1 MGSKGSQI
9 STSQSTA
16 TTSADPQ
23 AAALY
28 RSILSQA
35 QQAAQTPYQ
44 AYQGQQ
50 VAGFTPDQLQAMQTV
65 AGAQGS
71 YQPALA
77 TAMQY
82 GTQAGQAI
90 TPSQI
95 QAAMSPYTQNVVQS
109 TMDVMNQQN
118 QQAMSQLRGTEAQ
131 QGAFGGTR
139 AAVAESNLAA
149 QQERSKDQ
157 IVAGLMQ
164 QGYSNA
170 VAQAQADRAAA
181 GTGAGLMSGLAGQS
195 ANLPLSQAQAE
206 LGTGALQQQLAQQQ
220 LNVPYQQFLQAQAYP
235 YQQLSWLAGL
245 GTGVGS
251 QLGGTSTSGGTT
263 TTTPA
268 QPSLLSQIAGGA
280 LAIGSIPLT
289 GGASAPTVAGKFMS
303 MFTADGGRV
312 PHKADGGAV
321 GGGLDVVGTMAKALQ
336 LADAA
341 PMADGGAPPIP
352 AFVQQPQ
359 MQEPG
364 SDIIQGALKMAS
376 AMRQGAKAL
385 GGGVSHMADGGV
397 PGATL
402 GTADIQG
409 RKVFTIFPQTAV
421 HAGKG
426 APSAP
431 GFVAGSAPKQQDM
444 SETIKGLGSM
454 FKGAGQTIGQPA
466 GQPLSL
472 APPNPTPA
480 APAVGPYTGTEGG
493 TGGGLGGRYA
503 YGGAIHKEGGGL
515 AGDADGPIF
524 EMPADQVPTE
534 KQMADWRGG
543 VDFGKAADQDVAM
556 AGQGV
561 PMPRPRPIG
570 AYEPLQEQP
579 DFGLATAYAPTGPSI
594 ATAPAVQAAQQVA
607 QPAGVGPR
615 PETMAKAERATSI
628 FEKLTG
634 MELTPEARQG
644 LMAMGLRMMTTP
656 GSFGTAI
663 GAGGMQG
670 MATYAEA
677 QKQLQE
683 RAAQKAKLEQE
694 ERMATAR
701 LKQAETLHMTMTP
714 YQKEMLN
721 RENLKFVGTNDEGFP
736 VYTDTRTGK
745 EVIGSTKLQQ
755 KAPPGY
761 VRNPDGTM
769 SAIKGGPADPEIIRG
784 VAQAKAGS
792 SMNDQTADFLA
803 ERVINGDKA
812 ALTGIGRGA
821 QGAENIIKI
830 QSIIAQKAAD
840 RGLSPTDIL
849 AKTAEQFG
857 LNAQQRTFGTQVAKM
872 AVNATEAE
880 GAIKQALD
888 VSNLVPRTSFVPINK
903 LIQLA
908 DANISDPNLLK
919 FKAANLAVI
928 NTYARAIS
936 PTGTPT
942 VHDKEEAEKIVSSAT
957 SPEAYRAI
965 MDQMLTEIAIAH
977 SAPMKAKQELERI
990 RKSPAAPEE
999 GHREVPS
1006 GGKSAEKTNTAPP
1019 AVAAPAASAVTT
1031 VKNPPPPGAVGT
1043 KKDMQGN
1050 LWYFDAKGNY
1060 IGRVQ

>member
-1 MGSKGSQI
+1 
-9 STSQSTA
+9 
-16 TTSADPQ
+16 
-23 AAALY
+23 LY

-95 QAAMSPYTQNVVQS
+95 QAAMNPYTQNVVQS
-109 TMDVMNQQN
+109 TMDVMNQQ
-118 QQAMSQLRGTEAQ
+118 QAQAMSQLRGTEAQ

-181 GTGAGLMSGLAGQS
+181 GTGAGLMSGLAGQA

-268 QPSLLSQIAGGA
+268 QPSLLSQITGGA
-280 LAIGSIPLT
+280 LALGSLGWKPL
-289 GGASAPTVAGKFMS
+289 S
-303 MFTADGGRV
+303 ADGGRV

-321 GGGLDVVGTMAKALQ
+321 GDGLDIVGTMAKALQ

-385 GGGVSHMADGGV
+385 GGGVSNMADGGV

-466 GQPLSL
+466 VIPNSMTSGSGQFLGSAGDP
-472 APPNPTPA
+472 
-480 APAVGPYTGTEGG
+480 
-493 TGGGLGGRYA
+493 TGGGQVLTPAA
-503 YGGAIHKEGGGL
+503 YGGAIYKEGGGL

-534 KQMADWRGG
+534 KQMADWRGV
-543 VDFGKAADQDVAM
+543 VDFGKAADQDIAM

-561 PMPRPRPIG
+561 PMPRPRPIE
-570 AYEPLQEQP
+570 ASEPLQEQP
-579 DFGLATAYAPTGPSI
+579 DLGQATAYAPAVPSI

-615 PETMAKAERATSI
+615 PEAMAKAERATSI

-677 QKQLQE
+677 QRAQQEQVIKQ
-683 RAAQKAKLEQE
+683 AQMRRELEQE
-694 ERMATAR
+694 RHNRMIETINLQRQQITPISGYETPDGHPIGMDHRSGRTIDLITQNTVEPDIAIRNMKTAW
-701 LKQAETLHMTMTP
+701 KP
-714 YQKEMLN
+714 YNNKVTESGDPILINAQGQMMNASTKEILGSGAKIVDVKSG
-721 RENLKFVGTNDEGFP
+721 LLNDES
-736 VYTDTRTGK
+736 R
-745 EVIGSTKLQQ
+745 
-755 KAPPGY
+755 
-761 VRNPDGTM
+761 R
-769 SAIKGGPADPEIIRG
+769 
-784 VAQAKAGS
+784 
-792 SMNDQTADFLA
+792 
-803 ERVINGDKA
+803 
-812 ALTGIGRGA
+812 
-821 QGAENIIKI
+821 
-830 QSIIAQKAAD
+830 
-840 RGLSPTDIL
+840 
-849 AKTAEQFG
+849 
-857 LNAQQRTFGTQVAKM
+857 
-872 AVNATEAE
+872 
-880 GAIKQALD
+880 
-888 VSNLVPRTSFVPINK
+888 
-903 LIQLA
+903 
-908 DANISDPNLLK
+908 
-919 FKAANLAVI
+919 
-928 NTYARAIS
+928 ARAIQLS
-936 PTGTPT
+936 MGDIKSAYAGFGYGDNINKKNVYDDAIKYLVNQGGMSVEQAAKYLSEQNQEWNARGTGINAEARTAGTREANLSIILKATDAAIPAALEASKIVGRTGITPINEILEKGRIVTSDPDMIRFGMANLQLAEHWARAMNPTGVMRESDRDLALKYLRTALGQNAY
-942 VHDKEEAEKIVSSAT
+942 EAAV
-957 SPEAYRAI
+957 
-965 MDQMLTEIAIAH
+965 DQL
-977 SAPMKAKQELERI
+977 KKQIER
-990 RKSPAAPEE
+990 E
-999 GHREVPS
+999 
-1006 GGKSAEKTNTAPP
+1006 KSAVSGFRKQNGSDAQLGKENAITYDQSKSAIEKQVAGSNANAPSTAAPP
-1019 AVAAPAASAVTT
+1019 AITAKAAHAVTT
-1031 VKNPPPPGAVGT
+1031 VKNPPPHGAVGT
-1043 KKDMQGN
+1043 RKDTQGDS
-1050 LWYFDAKGNY
+1050 WYLDKNGNP